1 VCDQLALAHRR
12 LTYGINGKRSRAN
25 EHHAG
30 HGNYRKYAI
39 HWILLQGHW
48 CLVSEL
54 SWKDLR
60 SLQADTPRTT
70 QFKRD
75 GLGFVHHG
83 GAIVAQIVP

>member
-1 VCDQLALAHRR
+1 LCNQLALAHRR

-39 HWILLQGHW
+39 HWDSPTGIIAVWFLN
-48 CLVSEL
+48 L

-60 SLQADTPRTT
+60 SLQS
-70 QFKRD
+70 
-75 GLGFVHHG
+75 L
-83 GAIVAQIVP
+83 